1 MLRLPLT
8 LFAFLILFPA
18 HSQVS
23 QKEEEQFLRIYE
35 QQLTQSLRVR
45 SMSDPEIER
54 YISTARGSANT
65 IAGFA
70 RELKNIFS
78 PASAR
83 EMAVLFYLFANDT
96 LHRYFIVPGELKEK
110 TSQPLSRAAIE
121 KLNTDVYAALNI
133 YGLTANRAPRER
145 GLKPAASVKATVSLD
160 QALANAAKILL
171 PASFDEKYKHLVV
184 IPAFSIGAFPF
195 QLLRP
200 YADSSML
207 VDKCSITISPSLM
220 DLVAVRK
227 RMLQKRYQGNY
238 DAYQLD
244 TKAGFTL
251 DNPLFVSNP
260 QYPTNSRYAFPDL
273 PGAVKEIKASLPYAK
288 QYRLF
293 QGAKAT
299 KDSVIKYI
307 READLAYFAT
317 HGIAAQ
323 ENPLDNNFLVLSGK
337 DPYLTAR
344 NIMQLR
350 DSTGNEQ
357 RSFPGMVILSACQTG
372 LGKSMEAGL
381 TAGMARAFLI
391 AGANQVIMSLW
402 SVDDEATAYL
412 MSRFIYHLQQPHV
425 FSPAEPLRLAAL
437 DTRARWKNPAK
448 WAGFGV
454 MGVVF

>member
-1 MLRLPLT
+1 
-8 LFAFLILFPA
+8 
-18 HSQVS
+18 
-23 QKEEEQFLRIYE
+23 
-35 QQLTQSLRVR
+35 
-45 SMSDPEIER
+45 
-54 YISTARGSANT
+54 
-65 IAGFA
+65 
-70 RELKNIFS
+70 
-78 PASAR
+78 
-83 EMAVLFYLFANDT
+83 
-96 LHRYFIVPGELKEK
+96 
-110 TSQPLSRAAIE
+110 
-121 KLNTDVYAALNI
+121 
-133 YGLTANRAPRER
+133 
-145 GLKPAASVKATVSLD
+145 
-160 QALANAAKILL
+160 
-171 PASFDEKYKHLVV
+171 
-184 IPAFSIGAFPF
+184 
-195 QLLRP
+195 
-200 YADSSML
+200 ML

-227 RMLQKRYQGNY
+227 RMLQKRFNGTYN
-238 DAYQLD
+238 AYQLN
-244 TKAGFTL
+244 TENAFTL
-251 DNPLFVSNP
+251 ENPLFISNP
-260 QYPTNSRYAFPDL
+260 QYPKGTRFDFPDL

-288 QYRLF
+288 KYRLF

-299 KDSVIKYI
+299 KDSVIRYI

-350 DSTGNEQ
+350 DSTG
-357 RSFPGMVILSACQTG
+357 RDKKSFPEIIILSACQTG

-448 WAGFGV
+448 WAGFAV

>member
-1 MLRLPLT
+1 MRPL
-8 LFAFLILFPA
+8 FLIHFLLLLFPA
-18 HSQVS
+18 LSQVS

-35 QQLTQSLRVR
+35 QQLTQSLKVR
-45 SMSDPEIER
+45 SMSDPEIDR
-54 YISTARGSANT
+54 YISTARGSVTT

-70 RELKNIFS
+70 RELENIFP

-96 LHRYFIVPGELKEK
+96 LHRYFIVPGKLKEK
-110 TSQPLSRAAIE
+110 SSMPMTRAAIE
-121 KLNTDVYAALNI
+121 KLNTDVYAAMNI

-145 GLKPAASVKATVSLD
+145 GLKPAAAVKATVSLER
-160 QALANAAKILL
+160 ALEQAAKVLL
-171 PASFDEKYKHLVV
+171 PAGFDEKFKHLVV
-184 IPAFSIGAFPF
+184 VPAFSIGAFPF

-200 YADSSML
+200 YGDSSML

-227 RMLQKRYQGNY
+227 RMLQKRFMGRY
-238 DAYQLD
+238 DAYELE
-244 TKAGFTL
+244 TKSAFTL
-251 DNPLFVSNP
+251 DNPLFICNP
-260 QYPTNSRYAFPDL
+260 KYPAGGPYAFPDL

-293 QGAKAT
+293 QGAKAR
-299 KDSVIKYI
+299 KDSVIRYI
-307 READLAYFAT
+307 READLVYFAT

-350 DSTGNEQ
+350 DSTGQQELG
-357 RSFPGMVILSACQTG
+357 FPEMVILSACQTG

-412 MSRFIYHLQQPHV
+412 MSRYIYHLQQPHA
-425 FSPAEPLRLAAL
+425 FL
-437 DTRARWKNPAK
+437 DPRSI
-448 WAGFGV
+448 
-454 MGVVF
+454 